1 MKKINSF
8 VAVLLLPLSPTIEMG
23 LGEIPVFQCAY
34 E

>member
-1 MKKINSF
+1 MMKINSF

-23 LGEIPVFQCAY
+23 LGEIPEFQYAY